1 MPDLG
6 RTSPASRDP
15 EPPISAAHNRGA
27 VESREASRSALIE
40 PNISGRILSRRR
52 PSRIYTYAPGDMMRR
67 VATVLIGQAGPR
79 VRLEDEAAYRCCCEG
94 GMLGAWD
101 DVGAASSWSWLCR
114 PGPVGPTTPW
124 RRAPVST
131 PPSMSWPERR
141 GHAGRRLRPADRSRR
156 LSAQPPRTSPFR
168 NVLQRSGTVPRRS
181 SWRRRSRERHTCA
194 STQWAAG
201 RYPCSSTPEA
211 QSAAW

>member
-1 MPDLG
+1 MTRSSQRVPVQKRAAPDLAGSAHIPRGHADGSRGSTPAGGGHIRAVDASPIAPLSLQAGRRRGVDRPDHATRQPLRMPDLG

-131 PPSMSWPERR
+131 PPSMS
-141 GHAGRRLRPADRSRR
+141 
-156 LSAQPPRTSPFR
+156 
-168 NVLQRSGTVPRRS
+168 
-181 SWRRRSRERHTCA
+181 
-194 STQWAAG
+194 
-201 RYPCSSTPEA
+201 
-211 QSAAW
+211 